1 MYLIF
6 SNVNGHFEEND
17 GNKYLTLVLTNE
29 SKEEIKIYEELSI
42 KIRDLIKLIT
52 KNSENYDEKYMK
64 IKLSSDNELPLKKLI
79 EISKMTIVVRT
90 VFDENNKYYP
100 QSLLDE

>member
-29 SKEEIKIYEELSI
+29 SKEEIKRYEELSI

-64 IKLSSDNELPLKKLI
+64 IKLSSDNELPLKKI
-79 EISKMTIVVRT
+79 DRN
-90 VFDENNKYYP
+90 F
-100 QSLLDE
+100 